1 MLTLLRRDGAAA
13 DLGRAFRLWFRIG
26 EFAVIIDIHAHAT
39 DTDFLDWVAA
49 TPGLGP
55 SLSGNAR
62 DGYVAP
68 GYGPI
73 DMLLYDLDGR
83 LESLERRGVELQ
95 LFGPTPTVL
104 STMTS
109 AAGLALAE
117 AANRATAR
125 VVDRAGGRMRGL
137 VALPLGEPD
146 QIERHLLDQLA
157 TGRFAGVALPSSA
170 AGEPL
175 DLPKFARLWELLA
188 KHDLFAFMHSTG
200 AVKRPSLDDYS
211 LATLIQYPTETAIS
225 VARLVFAGVFERH
238 PGLKLALSHGGG
250 SLPFLAGRIDLG
262 YLADGYE
269 RNPECS
275 ASISRKPSTYMK
287 QLYFDTLVSGAEA
300 LRMLVDWAGPDHVLF
315 GSDFPY
321 EIGDPEGGNSLPIVA
336 TFDPATAEKIRRGN
350 ARRLLNL

>member
-1 MLTLLRRDGAAA
+1 ML
-13 DLGRAFRLWFRIG
+13 
-26 EFAVIIDIHAHAT
+26 IDIHAHAT
-39 DTDFLDWVAA
+39 DTEFLDWVAT
-49 TPGLGP
+49 TPGSGS

-62 DGYVAP
+62 EGYVAS
-68 GYGPI
+68 GYGRL
-73 DMLLYDLDGR
+73 DTLLYDLDGR

-95 LFGPTPTVL
+95 LFGPTPTAL
-104 STMTS
+104 STMT
-109 AAGLALAE
+109 AAASITLAA

-125 VVDRAGGRMRGL
+125 IVDRAGGRMRGL

-170 AGEPL
+170 AGVPL
-175 DLPKFARLWELLA
+175 DLPQFSHLWELLA

-200 AVKRPSLDDYS
+200 AVKRQALDNYS
-211 LATLIQYPTETAIS
+211 LGTLIQYPTETAIS
-225 VARLVFAGVFERH
+225 VTRLVFAGVFERN
-238 PGLKLALSHGGG
+238 PGIKLALSHGGG
-250 SLPFLAGRIDLG
+250 TLPFLAGRIDLG

-269 RNPECS
+269 RNPECR
-275 ASISRKPSTYMK
+275 AAISRKPSSYMK

-300 LRMLVDWAGPDHVLF
+300 LRMLIDWAGPDHVLF

-321 EIGDPEGGNSLPIVA
+321 EVGDPEGRNALPVVE
-336 TFDPATAEKIRRGN
+336 TFDPVAASKIRHGN